1 MTIIDVTLSALLA
14 SMFIFITI
22 YIMNKID
29 EWKYRRRRA
38 AEQKARRDD
47 LQDRRLDNLES
58 R

>member
-14 SMFIFITI
+14 SLIIFVTI
-22 YIMNKID
+22 FVMNKID

>member
-1 MTIIDVTLSALLA
+1 MTILDIIITALLA
-14 SMFIFITI
+14 SLIIFVTI
-22 YIMNKID
+22 FVMNKVD

-38 AEQKARRDD
+38 AENKARRDD